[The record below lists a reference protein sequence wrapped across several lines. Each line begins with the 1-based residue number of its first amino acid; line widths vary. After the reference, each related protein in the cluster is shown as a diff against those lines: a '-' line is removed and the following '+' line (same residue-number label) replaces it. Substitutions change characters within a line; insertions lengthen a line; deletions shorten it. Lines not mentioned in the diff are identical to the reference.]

1 MPAVEIKP
9 DMYWVGVNDRTTD
22 LFEGLWPI
30 SREGVSIN
38 SYLIR
43 DEKTAIIDLAKA
55 IKTDDFFAQIAELTS
70 LRAIDYAVINHVE
83 PDHTGVLRILMEM
96 APDITIV
103 CTKKAADLLEAY
115 YGLRENMMIVGEGD
129 TLCLGKRT
137 LHFVMT
143 PFVHWPETMM
153 TYEPSEGVLFSCDG
167 FGGFGALQGAI
178 FDDQC
183 EDQSFYESESLRYF
197 VNIVAKFRIS
207 VRKAIDRLDDVDV
220 RMIAPSHGLIWRK
233 HPERIIELY
242 RDWCNYPDTP
252 GDLAATLIYGS
263 MYGNTETLMNAV
275 AQGLAAED
283 IGVEIFDCARVHA
296 SYILPSLWTRRGVMI
311 GAPTYEGTVFPPV
324 GEVVREAAMKG
335 IKHRQMAMFGSYGW
349 GGGALRD
356 LQKITDP
363 MKWILTGSLAIK
375 GGANRENI
383 TQAETFG
390 REFGRALKAV

>member
-38 SYLIR
+38 SYLIK

-55 IKTDDFFAQIAELTS
+55 IKTDDFFAQISEVAN

-83 PDHTGVLRILMEM
+83 PDHTGVLRILKDI

-103 CTKKAADLLEAY
+103 CTQKGADLLEAY
-115 YGLRENMMIVGEGD
+115 YGVHEHVMIVGEGD
-129 TLCLGKRT
+129 TLSLGKRA

-153 TYEPSEGVLFSCDG
+153 TYEPSEAILFSCDG

-183 EDQSFYESESLRYF
+183 EDQGFYESESLRYF
-197 VNIVAKFRIS
+197 VNIVAKFRVS
-207 VRKAIDRLDDVDV
+207 VRKAIDKLDEVAV
-220 RMIAPSHGLIWRK
+220 KTIAPAHGLIWRK

-242 RDWCNYPDTP
+242 RAWCNHPDTP
-252 GDLAATLIYGS
+252 GDLGATLIYGS

-275 AQGLAAED
+275 AQGLAAEGV
-283 IGVEIFDCARVHA
+283 GVEIFDAARVHA
-296 SYILPSLWTRRGVMI
+296 SYILPSLWMRRGVMI

-324 GEVVREAAMKG
+324 GEVVREAAMKS

-349 GGGALRD
+349 GGGALRE
-356 LQKITDP
+356 LKKITEP
-363 MKWILTGSLAIK
+363 MKWNLTNSLAVK

-383 TQAETFG
+383 AQAEAFG
-390 REFGRALKAV
+390 REFGCALKNP